1 MILALFTALAEL
13 PLVIQIIIIIAVVGV
28 PSYAFHQMVIVPGQ
42 EVAGAAADLAGTAA
56 DVGGDILKTHG
67 EIVKGTA
74 TAVKKAG
81 EVAGK
86 AGKAVVKGV
95 TKECRDGFQKVG
107 LDCLVKCPHGTS
119 GLYCKKHE
127 YKVSKAKKGCDPGY
141 TKLKWPYNRIC
152 QAACPKYTEK
162 DWTGGCKRKPE
173 RHWF

>member
-1 MILALFTALAEL
+1 MDFSDIPLPVWIIVALVA
-13 PLVIQIIIIIAVVGV
+13 
-28 PSYAFHQMVIVPGQ
+28 SYAFYAMVIVPGQ

-56 DVGGDILKTHG
+56 DVGGDILKTQG
-67 EIVKGTA
+67 ELIQSSTEA
-74 TAVKKAG
+74 AKKAG
-81 EVAGK
+81 EAAGK
-86 AGKAVVKGV
+86 AGKAVVKAA
-95 TKECRDGFQKVG
+95 TKQCRDGFEKVG

-127 YKVSKAKKGCDPGY
+127 YKVSKAKHSCKSGY
-141 TKLKWPYNRIC
+141 TKLKWAKNKTC